1 MKKLLTIMTLM
12 TARIPRIKGTTAY
25 YYEDDYGNTWA
36 NCENLY
42 DLPDYKATDNDDS
55 GITVFFA
62 PKAEKLTAM
71 EKEYTGRL
79 E

>member
-1 MKKLLTIMTLM
+1 MKKLVTIMTLM
-12 TARIPRIKGTTAY
+12 TAMNTMTMTTAY
-25 YYEDDYGNTWA
+25 IIMRTITETHGQNVK
-36 NCENLY
+36 NLY

-71 EKEYTGRL
+71 EKNTPRL
-79 E
+79 